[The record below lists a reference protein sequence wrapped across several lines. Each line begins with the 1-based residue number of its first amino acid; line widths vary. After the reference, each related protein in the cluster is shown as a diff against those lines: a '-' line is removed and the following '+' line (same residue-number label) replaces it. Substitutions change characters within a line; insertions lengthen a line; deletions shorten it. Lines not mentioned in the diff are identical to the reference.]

1 MADRFYT
8 ILVVPDQTQRVR
20 KWVVPA
26 WAARTLFLIGIFS
39 ALLAAMML
47 INYWYVMNQISENK
61 ELRLENRKLKQQVQV
76 YKNKSDTIEAT
87 LDRIKTFTTRLKV
100 ITNIEDKGDVV
111 KNLNALPDAN
121 LNIAG
126 PGAEVIELQA
136 KLFPDHLPTTEEIA
150 LLQKDYLD
158 LSQSLTR
165 LENSALTIEQIV
177 QNQYELLADKK
188 AFLAALPTRKPA
200 EGYFTSGFGVRHS
213 PFGGGP
219 DKMHEGL
226 DIANAPGTSILAT
239 ADGVITYADTR
250 SGYGQ
255 LVVIDHGYGLETWYG
270 HNRKILVT
278 RGQKIRRGELIS
290 QLGTS
295 GRSTGPHLHYEVRVR
310 GTPVD
315 PLAYILEN

>member
-1 MADRFYT
+1 M
-8 ILVVPDQTQRVR
+8 VVPDQTQKVR
-20 KWVVPA
+20 KLVVPA
-26 WAARTLFLIGIFS
+26 WAARTLFLIGIFTV
-39 ALLAAMML
+39 LLAAMML
-47 INYWYVMNQISENK
+47 INYWFVMNQISENK

-76 YKNKSDTIEAT
+76 YKNKSDTIEST
-87 LDRIKTFTTRLKV
+87 LERIKTFTTRLKV

-111 KNLNALPDAN
+111 KNLNTLPDAN
-121 LNIAG
+121 SNIAG
-126 PGAEVIELQA
+126 AGAEVAALQA
-136 KLFPDHLPTTEEIA
+136 QLFPNESPTEEERA
-150 LLQKDYLD
+150 LLQRDYLD
-158 LSQSLTR
+158 LTHSLDR
-165 LENSALTIEQIV
+165 LERSALTLEQIV
-177 QNQYELLADKK
+177 QDQTELLADKK
-188 AFLAALPTRKPA
+188 SFLAALPTRKPA
-200 EGYFTSGFGVRHS
+200 EGYFTSGFGVRRS

-226 DIANAPGTSILAT
+226 DIANAPGTSIFAT
-239 ADGVITYADTR
+239 ADGVVAHADVR

-278 RGQKIRRGELIS
+278 RGQKIRRGEIIS